1 MNPRDEFDLNLDSP
15 DQISEKVAKLKEY
28 GQFLRGK
35 ALQLEERER
44 ELNEKELKLKLY
56 RKNILMSVRE
66 HLADTVGYEQKVK
79 ILEKYRDILQ
89 FVAKDIQDDLDD
101 IMG

>member
-1 MNPRDEFDLNLDSP
+1 MNPRDEFELNLDSP

-44 ELNEKELKLKLY
+44 ELKG
-56 RKNILMSVRE
+56 S
-66 HLADTVGYEQKVK
+66 A
-79 ILEKYRDILQ
+79 
-89 FVAKDIQDDLDD
+89 
-101 IMG
+101 

>member
-1 MNPRDEFDLNLDSP
+1 
-15 DQISEKVAKLKEY
+15 
-28 GQFLRGK
+28 
-35 ALQLEERER
+35 
-44 ELNEKELKLKLY
+44 
-56 RKNILMSVRE
+56 MSVRE